1 MNKRGKEFRI
11 SFNCG
16 EEAFDINDRYIN
28 VVIPFDEE
36 VGEAMLRA
44 IRHSI
49 MALNDGDGIH
59 PSFSEEELI
68 KSNER
73 ITRKEITEYFGVSP
87 RTIKRYMNQIKS
99 AHYVG
104 SGKSGR
110 WDLKKKKKSLGL
122 HR

>member
-49 MALNDGDGIH
+49 MALNDGDGDGIH
-59 PSFSEEELI
+59 PSFSEEELKKLI

-87 RTIKRYMNQIKS
+87 RTIQRYMNQIKS

-110 WDLKKKKKSLGL
+110 WN
-122 HR
+122 